1 MGLDIYFWKRVR
13 TENDNKEYE
22 NHRKE
27 MVERYK
33 FNDYHMLI
41 NDDKVIKIGY
51 FRKVNFLMGVFD
63 KEQTGEY
70 IKIDKYSLESL
81 LDLCNTVL
89 KSKDIRTAEKY
100 LPPQSGFFF
109 GCTDINDYYFSDVED
124 VADWLETILPK
135 LDDEDV
141 IYFEGNY

>member
-13 TENDNKEYE
+13 TESDEKEYID
-22 NHRKE
+22 RC
-27 MVERYK
+27 ERYK
-33 FNDYHMLI
+33 KIFDTDNYENRI
-41 NDDKVIKIGY
+41 NDDKVVEIGY

-63 KEQTGEY
+63 REQTGEY
-70 IKIDKYSLESL
+70 IKIDKHDL
-81 LDLCNTVL
+81 LDLQERCKTVL
-89 KSKDIRTAEKY
+89 EHRDTATANAF

-109 GCTDINDYYFSDVED
+109 GGTDINDYYFSDVED
-124 VADWLETILPK
+124 VADWLETILPT

>member
-13 TENDNKEYE
+13 TENDEKEYID
-22 NHRKE
+22 RC
-27 MVERYK
+27 ERYK
-33 FNDYHMLI
+33 KIFDTDNYEKLI
-41 NDDKVIKIGY
+41 NDDKVVEIGY

-63 KEQTGEY
+63 RKQTGEY
-70 IKIDKYSLESL
+70 IKIDKHSLESL

-109 GCTDINDYYFSDVED
+109 GSTDIDDYYFSDVED
-124 VADWLETILPK
+124 VADWLETILPT

>member
-1 MGLDIYFWKRVR
+1 MGLDIFFRKRVR

-22 NHRKE
+22 NHRKK
-27 MVERYK
+27 MVERYR
-33 FNDYHMLI
+33 FNDYNMLI
-41 NDDKVIKIGY
+41 NDEKVIEIGY

-63 KEQTGEY
+63 RDQTGEY
-70 IKIDKYSLESL
+70 IKINKHDL
-81 LDLCNTVL
+81 LDLQERCDKVL
-89 KSKDIRTAEKY
+89 EHRDAATANAF

-109 GCTDINDYYFSDVED
+109 GCTDINDNYFSDVEN
-124 VADWLETILPK
+124 VVEWLENILPT